1 MGLFDDL
8 FGGFFDLNKDGHT
21 DVGEEFMGYMF
32 LSELEEENRKHQWQR
47 QGLPDN
53 EDDLV

>member
-1 MGLFDDL
+1 MGIFDDL

-32 LSELEEENRKHQWQR
+32 LNELEKEKRKRQR
-47 QGLPDN
+47 QQQGLPVD
-53 EDDLV
+53 EDDMF

>member
-8 FGGFFDLNKDGHT
+8 FSGFFDLNKDGHT

-32 LSELEEENRKHQWQR
+32 LSELEKERRKHQLQQ
-47 QGLPDN
+47 QGLPVD
-53 EDDLV
+53 EDDLF

>member
-1 MGLFDDL
+1 MGILDDL

-32 LSELEEENRKHQWQR
+32 LSELEEKRGTR
-47 QGLPDN
+47 QQHGLPVD
-53 EDDLV
+53 EDDLF